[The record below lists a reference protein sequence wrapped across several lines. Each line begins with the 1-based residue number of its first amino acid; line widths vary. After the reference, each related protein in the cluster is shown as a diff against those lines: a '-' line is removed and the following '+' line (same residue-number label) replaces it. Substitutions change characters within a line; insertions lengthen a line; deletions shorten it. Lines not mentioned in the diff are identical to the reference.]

1 MGKRAGR
8 CAMSSRNRTRGKP
21 AAGFARAPGRVRPV
35 GLTRV
40 PGARLTEFLL
50 RSVQDGRS
58 TWNCEAS
65 QAISGGKTVWAEP
78 G

>member
-8 CAMSSRNRTRGKP
+8 CAMSSRNHTRGKP
-21 AAGFARAPGRVRPV
+21 AARVARALGRELTVVRN
-35 GLTRV
+35 TC
-40 PGARLTEFLL
+40 PGARVPKFLL

-58 TWNCEAS
+58 TWNWEAS